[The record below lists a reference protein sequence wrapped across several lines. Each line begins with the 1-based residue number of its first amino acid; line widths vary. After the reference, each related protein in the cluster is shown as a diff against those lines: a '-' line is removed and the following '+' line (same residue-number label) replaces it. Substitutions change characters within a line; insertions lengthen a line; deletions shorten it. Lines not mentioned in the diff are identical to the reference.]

1 MLTLTIA
8 MALGKSEV
16 NKVGGGWTC
25 PQIISLAIF
34 LVMLYTWIT
43 ENNLI
48 LQLNGSY
55 LLEMGRISGTSRLLK
70 PTRDPF

>member
-55 LLEMGRISGTSRLLK
+55 LVPERKLPSQREGRGEGNITH
-70 PTRDPF
+70 